1 MGTLWQDVKF
11 GLRTLS
17 RAPGFALV
25 AVLTLALGIGANT
38 AIFSVVNGVLLRPL
52 AYEQPGRLYLIREV
66 IPQMQKFYP
75 SLAADLPDFQI
86 WQKRV
91 HSFEGIALAE
101 PTSADLTGGTEP
113 EEIHGVRSSA
123 NLFDVLGVRP
133 ALGRSFLPEEDET
146 GHGHVVILS
155 NEFWR
160 SRFHADSAILG
171 KTMTLDG
178 APYTIVGVMPP
189 TFHFPQQVGQM
200 VIFPENISFFEPL
213 NGPKEYETDL
223 IGEFDFAAIGRLA
236 PGVTPKQA
244 LAELNVVQAQIAK
257 QANEG
262 VDLLAEIT
270 PLENEIVGSA
280 RRGLLFLLL
289 AVGAVLLIACVN
301 LANLLL
307 ARVPGRM
314 REAAIRTALG
324 ATRTQLARR
333 MLVESLLLGLAGG
346 VLGVGLAWIGVHWL
360 VQAAPPGIPRI
371 NEVTI
376 DARVLGFAAALGILT
391 GALFGLLPAWRIAH
405 AEPMDAL
412 KSGSTATTESRR
424 TRRVRDSLVGVEVG
438 LSTVLLILAGLLTAS
453 LFHVLHVNTGFSPEN
468 VLAAGVD
475 LPPQSYD
482 KPETR
487 LQFYRDVLARLRTVP
502 GVRQAGWVSLLP
514 LTGQGSVTGISVP
527 GSVTTEVQAPPA
539 NYRAVSPGYFPAMG
553 IRLLEGRI
561 FTESDRGRNVVVVSQ
576 SVAERFWPGQ
586 NPIGKTCLAHWGPQ
600 QAEQVIGVVSDIRTV
615 KLDRPPVMMVYVP
628 DWFGWIRPAN
638 TYLGVPPSASFV
650 VRTAM
655 NPAGAAQAVRE
666 AIHAADPEVPIVSLR
681 PMTEIVSS
689 SVDTRRFEMFL
700 AGVFGVFALFLAAL
714 GIAGVVAYSVEQRRQ
729 ELAIRMAL
737 GARLSDLRRMVLRQ
751 GMAPVVAGLAAGVVV
766 AIFAG
771 RLIES
776 LLFGVRAFDPLTT
789 AAVASAV
796 IVIGLAACIIPA
808 RRATRVDPIVSL
820 RQE

>member
-1 MGTLWQDVKF
+1 MEPIWQDVKQS
-11 GLRTLS
+11 LRTLS

-25 AVLTLALGIGANT
+25 AILTLALGIGANT

-52 AYEQPGRLYLIREV
+52 AYEQPGRLYLINEV
-66 IPQMQKFYP
+66 IPQMEKLYP
-75 SLAADLPDFQI
+75 VLGADLPDFQI
-86 WQKRV
+86 WQKRL
-91 HSFEGIALAE
+91 HSFEAVAISE
-101 PTSADLTGGTEP
+101 STSADFTGGAEP
-113 EEIHGVRSSA
+113 EEIQGVRSSA

-133 ALGRSFLPEEDET
+133 ELGRTFLPEEDET
-146 GHGHVVILS
+146 GHGRVVILS

-160 SRFHADSAILG
+160 SHFHANPAVLG

-178 APYTIVGVMPP
+178 TPYTIVGVMPAS
-189 TFHFPQQVGQM
+189 FHFPQQIGHM
-200 VIFPENISFFEPL
+200 VQFAPSISFFEPL

-262 VDLLAEIT
+262 VDLLAKIT
-270 PLENEIVGSA
+270 PLEEEIVGSA

-324 ATRTQLARR
+324 ATRAQLARR

-346 VLGVGLAWIGVHWL
+346 VLGVLLAWFGVHWL

-376 DARVLGFAAALGILT
+376 DARVLAFAAALGIFT
-391 GALFGLLPAWRIAH
+391 GAIFGLLPAWRIAH

-424 TRRVRDSLVGVEVG
+424 TRRVRDGLVGIEVG

-453 LFHVLHVNTGFSPEN
+453 LIHVLHVNAGFSPEN
-468 VLAAGVD
+468 VLAADVD
-475 LPPQSYD
+475 LPPQIYK
-482 KPETR
+482 KPEAR
-487 LQFYRDVLARLRTVP
+487 LQFYRNVLARLRAVP
-502 GVRQAGWVSLLP
+502 GVRHTGWVSILP
-514 LTGQGSVTGISVP
+514 LEGQGSVSGIWLP
-527 GSVTTEVQAPPA
+527 GKPRLNSQIPIA
-539 NYRAVSPGYFPAMG
+539 NYRGASPEYFAAMG
-553 IRLLEGRI
+553 IPLLEGRI
-561 FTESDRGRNVVVVSQ
+561 FNEGDRGHQVVVVSK

-586 NPIGKTCLAHWGPQ
+586 DPIGKMCIAQWGG
-600 QAEQVIGVVSDIRTV
+600 EQKEEVIGVVSDILTV
-615 KLDRPPVMMVYVP
+615 KLDAPPVMMVYAP
-628 DWFGWIRPAN
+628 DWFGN
-638 TYLGVPPSASFV
+638 MHLGVPGSASFV

-655 NPAGAAQAVRE
+655 NPAGAAQAVRD
-666 AIHAADPEVPIVSLR
+666 AIRATDPDVPIVSLR

-737 GARLSDLRRMVLRQ
+737 GARLSDLRGMVLRQ
-751 GMAPVVAGLAAGVVV
+751 GMAPVVAGLVVGVLV
-766 AIFAG
+766 AILAG

-776 LLFGVRAFDPLTT
+776 LLFGVSAFDPLTT
-789 AAVASAV
+789 GAVASAV
-796 IVIGLAACIIPA
+796 VVIGLAACIIPA
-808 RRATRVDPIVSL
+808 RRVTQVDPIVSL